1 MKAEDLKF
9 LSELQ
14 EELLTQD
21 KVSQADPRFW
31 VIRDYQWELAPE
43 GCEETYRV
51 HDDEGN
57 DWSLDSFLDY
67 LRDEEAYDEVLE
79 ETTVTQD
86 TETDYDLIEYLVE
99 ELEGYT
105 LYGTRQEPFIV
116 PNTMFLTIREA
127 KEHIERNHYHYTSK
141 VHAYAMTAWR
151 SPQVE
156 RLIHILQ
163 TADFS

>member
-31 VIRDYQWELAPE
+31 VIRDYQWELALE

-51 HDDEGN
+51 HDEEGN

-79 ETTVTQD
+79 ETTVTKD
-86 TETDYDLIEYLVE
+86 TEADYELIEYLVD
-99 ELEGYT
+99 ELEGFT
-105 LYGTRQEPFIV
+105 LYGTRQEAFIV

-127 KEHIERNHYHYTSK
+127 KEHIRRNYYHYTSK
-141 VHAYAMTAWR
+141 VHPYAMTAWR

-156 RLIHILQ
+156 RLINILQ
-163 TADFS
+163 SANFS